1 LPDKIVRTRIPGGPV
16 IHIET
21 TQLGD
26 AEVEVVDLDALFDFG
41 EVEAAIESLAG
52 AIGRTIE
59 KVKPKKACVE
69 FGVEIGLESGAL
81 TAVLVKGTGKA
92 NLKITLEWS

>member
-1 LPDKIVRTRIPGGPV
+1 MADKTVRTRIPGGPV

-59 KVKPKKACVE
+59 RSNPRRRVSNSGSRSVSKA
-69 FGVEIGLESGAL
+69 AR
-81 TAVLVKGTGKA
+81 
-92 NLKITLEWS
+92 